1 MLLSTFRVSHER
13 KKENK
18 KHEELPEGHHSAHG
32 QIPQDKEGVWSPG
45 SKTKEAGE
53 DGAEEEGPFLSKV
66 ELQKDMQGRRVQP
79 LYTCGHKGVYKTGLW
94 N

>member
-1 MLLSTFRVSHER
+1 MCLSTFRVSHER

-18 KHEELPEGHHSAHG
+18 KHEELPEDHHSAHG
-32 QIPQDKEGVWSPG
+32 QTPQDKEGVWSPG

-53 DGAEEEGPFLSKV
+53 DGSEEEGAVPSKV
-66 ELQKDMQGRRVQP
+66 ELQKDTQGRRAQP
-79 LYTCGHKGVYKTGLW
+79 WCTCGHKGVYKAGPW